1 MSTEHLMILLTGSL
15 VLSIG
20 ISVVMVRFER
30 RQRQVIARRRAA
42 WIAGGS
48 IPDEEPRFFGCCG

>member
-1 MSTEHLMILLTGSL
+1 MILLTGSL

-20 ISVVMVRFER
+20 VSVVMVRFER